1 MKVIKT
7 TALALL
13 TLLMSATAAAGH
25 HEKGEGPMLAAKP
38 GQIVIVYY
46 WPCANVDKG
55 MSLIKEMIA
64 YERDASPYPYSA
76 APAIHA
82 DGALVSVD
90 VHSSAESMEK
100 AVAWQEA
107 DATWQAQFAK
117 MAAACGSAD
126 DLSVNVL
133 TMQ

>member
-1 MKVIKT
+1 MTVIRT
-7 TALALL
+7 TALALM

-25 HEKGEGPMLAAKP
+25 HEKGEGPMLAAEP

-46 WPCANVDKG
+46 WPCANVDEG

-90 VHSSAESMEK
+90 VHSSAELMEK

>member
-1 MKVIKT
+1 MTVIRT
-7 TALALL
+7 TALALM
-13 TLLMSATAAAGH
+13 TLLMSATAVAGH

-133 TMQ
+133 TME

>member
-1 MKVIKT
+1 
-7 TALALL
+7 
-13 TLLMSATAAAGH
+13 
-25 HEKGEGPMLAAKP
+25 MLAAKP
-38 GQIVIVYY
+38 GQVVIVYY
-46 WPCANVDKG
+46 WPCADADTG

-100 AVAWQEA
+100 AVAWQET

-117 MAAACGSAD
+117 MEAACGSAD

-133 TMQ
+133 SMQ

>member
-1 MKVIKT
+1 MTMIKT
-7 TALALL
+7 TALALMA
-13 TLLMSATAAAGH
+13 LLISAAAAAGH
-25 HEKGEGPMLAAKP
+25 HEKGEGPQLAAKP
-38 GQIVIVYY
+38 GQIVIVYH
-46 WPCANVDKG
+46 WPCADADKG

-107 DATWQAQFAK
+107 DETWQAQFAK

>member
-1 MKVIKT
+1 MTTIIKT
-7 TALALL
+7 TVLALMA
-13 TLLMSATAAAGH
+13 LLMSATAAAAQ

-46 WPCANVDKG
+46 WPCADADNG
-55 MSLIKEMIA
+55 MALLKEMIA

-76 APAIHA
+76 SPAIHA

-100 AVAWQEA
+100 ATRVAVISWILDIRNPDFQGCCNKGA
-107 DATWQAQFAK
+107 FGTFIF
-117 MAAACGSAD
+117 G
-126 DLSVNVL
+126 
-133 TMQ
+133 

>member
-1 MKVIKT
+1 MTVIKT
-7 TALALL
+7 TALALMA
-13 TLLMSATAAAGH
+13 LLMSAAAVSGH
-25 HEKGEGPMLAAKP
+25 HEKGEGPQLAAKP
-38 GQIVIVYY
+38 GQIVIVYH
-46 WPCANVDKG
+46 WPCADADKG

-90 VHSSAESMEK
+90 VHSSTESMEK
-100 AVAWQEA
+100 ALAWQEG

-126 DLSVNVL
+126 DLTVNVL

>member
-1 MKVIKT
+1 MKLIKM
-7 TALALL
+7 TAPALMALL
-13 TLLMSATAAAGH
+13 LSATAAAGH

-38 GQIVIVYY
+38 GQIMIVYY

-100 AVAWQEA
+100 ATAWQEA

-117 MAAACGSAD
+117 MAAACGSED

>member
-1 MKVIKT
+1 MTVIRT
-7 TALALL
+7 TALALM
-13 TLLMSATAAAGH
+13 TLLMSATAVAGH

>member
-1 MKVIKT
+1 MTVIRT
-7 TALALL
+7 TALALM

-82 DGALVSVD
+82 DGALMSVD

>member
-1 MKVIKT
+1 MTVIRT
-7 TALALL
+7 TALALM
-13 TLLMSATAAAGH
+13 TLLMSATTAAGH

>member
-1 MKVIKT
+1 MTVIRM
-7 TALALL
+7 TALALM

-64 YERDASPYPYSA
+64 YERDASPHPYSA

>member
-1 MKVIKT
+1 MTVIKT
-7 TALALL
+7 TALALMA
-13 TLLMSATAAAGH
+13 LLMSATAAAGH

-38 GQIVIVYY
+38 GQVVIVYY
-46 WPCANVDKG
+46 WPCADADTG

-100 AVAWQEA
+100 AVAWQET

-117 MAAACGSAD
+117 MEAACGSAD

-133 TMQ
+133 SMQ

>member
-1 MKVIKT
+1 MTVIKT
-7 TALALL
+7 TAPALMALL
-13 TLLMSATAAAGH
+13 ISAAAVSGH
-25 HEKGEGPMLAAKP
+25 HEKGEGPQLAAKP
-38 GQIVIVYY
+38 GQIVIVYH
-46 WPCANVDKG
+46 WPCADADKG

-90 VHSSAESMEK
+90 VHSSTESMEK
-100 AVAWQEA
+100 ALAWQEA

-126 DLSVNVL
+126 DLTVNVL

>member
-13 TLLMSATAAAGH
+13 TLLMSGTAAAGH

>member
-7 TALALL
+7 TALALMA
-13 TLLMSATAAAGH
+13 LLISATVVAGH
-25 HEKGEGPMLAAKP
+25 HEKGEGPKLAAKP
-38 GQIVIVYY
+38 GQIVIVYH
-46 WPCANVDKG
+46 WPCADADSG

-64 YERDASPYPYSA
+64 YERDASPHPYSA

-90 VHSSAESMEK
+90 VHFSAESMEK
-100 AVAWQEA
+100 AVAWQES
-107 DATWQAQFAK
+107 DAEWQARFAE

-126 DLSVNVL
+126 DLSVNIL

>member
-1 MKVIKT
+1 MTVIKT
-7 TALALL
+7 TALALI
-13 TLLMSATAAAGH
+13 TLLISATAAAGH
-25 HEKGEGPMLAAKP
+25 HEKGGGPMLAAKP

-46 WPCANVDKG
+46 WPCADVDKG

-107 DATWQAQFAK
+107 DAAWQALFAE

>member
-7 TALALL
+7 AALALL

>member
-1 MKVIKT
+1 MTVIKT
-7 TALALL
+7 IALALL

>member
-1 MKVIKT
+1 MTVIRT
-7 TALALL
+7 TALALM
-13 TLLMSATAAAGH
+13 TLLISATAVAGH

-46 WPCANVDKG
+46 WPCANIDKG

-107 DATWQAQFAK
+107 DATWQAQFAE

-133 TMQ
+133 TME

>member
-1 MKVIKT
+1 MTVIKT

-13 TLLMSATAAAGH
+13 ALLLSATAVAGH

-46 WPCANVDKG
+46 WPCADADEG
-55 MSLIKEMIA
+55 MSVLKEMIA
-64 YERDASPYPYSA
+64 YERGASPHPYSA
-76 APAIHA
+76 APAIHS

-100 AVAWQEA
+100 AVAWQEDDPA
-107 DATWQAQFAK
+107 WQAQFAN
-117 MAAACGSAD
+117 MEAACGSAD
-126 DLSVNVL
+126 DLSVNIL

>member
-1 MKVIKT
+1 MTIIKT
-7 TALALL
+7 MGMMLM
-13 TLLMSATAAAGH
+13 TLLISATAAAGH

-46 WPCANVDKG
+46 WPCADADEG
-55 MSLIKEMIA
+55 MSVLKEMIA
-64 YERDASPYPYSA
+64 YERDASPHPYSA
-76 APAIHA
+76 APAIHS

-107 DATWQAQFAK
+107 NSAWQAQFAK
-117 MAAACGSAD
+117 MEAACGSAD

>member
-1 MKVIKT
+1 MTVIKR
-7 TALALL
+7 TALALMA
-13 TLLMSATAAAGH
+13 LLMSATAAAGH

-38 GQIVIVYY
+38 GQVVIVYY
-46 WPCANVDKG
+46 WPCADADTG

-90 VHSSAESMEK
+90 VHSSAQSMEK
-100 AVAWQEA
+100 AIAWQET

-117 MAAACGSAD
+117 MEAACGSAD

-133 TMQ
+133 SMQ

>member
-1 MKVIKT
+1 MTVIKT
-7 TALALL
+7 TALGLMALL
-13 TLLMSATAAAGH
+13 ISATAVAGH
-25 HEKGEGPMLAAKP
+25 HEKGEAPQLAAKP
-38 GQIVIVYY
+38 GQIVIVYH
-46 WPCANVDKG
+46 WPCADADKG

-64 YERDASPYPYSA
+64 YERDASPHPYSA

-100 AVAWQEA
+100 AVAWQET
-107 DATWQAQFAK
+107 DAEWQAQFAK

-126 DLSVNVL
+126 DLTVNVL